1 MRPPHQ
7 NQSEVIA
14 TRSRVEEIFFKGQSA
29 FENEYDKLA
38 EIIHVLRDKILAR
51 PAWTFEGTF
60 KDYDVDDTVLRLLKL
75 LIGGRKPNATKNDV
89 IRKSAEILY
98 QIVEQM
104 ILTDRQVKF

>member
-1 MRPPHQ
+1 M
-7 NQSEVIA
+7 
-14 TRSRVEEIFFKGQSA
+14 
-29 FENEYDKLA
+29 
-38 EIIHVLRDKILAR
+38 LRDKILAR